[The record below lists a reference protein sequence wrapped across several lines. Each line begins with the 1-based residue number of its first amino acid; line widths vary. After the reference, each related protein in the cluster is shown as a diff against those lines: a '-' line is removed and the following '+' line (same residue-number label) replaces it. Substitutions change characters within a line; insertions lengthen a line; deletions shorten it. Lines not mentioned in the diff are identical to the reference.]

1 MVPSKLKH
9 LTYITDIIRNNPGI
23 LKSEL
28 LNQLKLYNQVTTQR
42 TLERDIRLL
51 REQYEVE
58 ITLNPNNDGLEI
70 TAENNP
76 NLRTFE
82 HFAKT
87 QVLGGMLNDMLTNG
101 SKIWNCVDIDDQ
113 VPIMNLVHVKEL
125 IEAILE
131 KRRVRITYLKFF
143 QKEPEIYELEVHLI
157 RQVMKRW
164 YLIAGDASVEP
175 VTIKTF
181 GLERIIKIEKLTTS
195 YQPKTQE
202 IKKRIRKVYGI
213 SQYNDEK
220 AHVVLET
227 NRWQGKYFETLPIHS
242 SQRVEY
248 LPNDMC
254 RVSLS
259 IVLNQELTQ
268 LLASQPHGIFIVK
281 PESLKNA
288 YQEFL
293 EKKLAFLAK

>member
-101 SKIWNCVDIDDQ
+101 SKIYC
-113 VPIMNLVHVKEL
+113 
-125 IEAILE
+125 
-131 KRRVRITYLKFF
+131 
-143 QKEPEIYELEVHLI
+143 
-157 RQVMKRW
+157 
-164 YLIAGDASVEP
+164 
-175 VTIKTF
+175 
-181 GLERIIKIEKLTTS
+181 
-195 YQPKTQE
+195 
-202 IKKRIRKVYGI
+202 
-213 SQYNDEK
+213 
-220 AHVVLET
+220 
-227 NRWQGKYFETLPIHS
+227 
-242 SQRVEY
+242 
-248 LPNDMC
+248 
-254 RVSLS
+254 
-259 IVLNQELTQ
+259 
-268 LLASQPHGIFIVK
+268 
-281 PESLKNA
+281 
-288 YQEFL
+288 
-293 EKKLAFLAK
+293 